1 MRVVHVGKR
10 AVALVTLSVGAALLI
25 HTAPAH
31 AQTPG
36 TLIAE
41 YPLPDGT
48 RGISDA
54 DGSVIE
60 YWMRGPN
67 ETIQPASGA
76 LYVPGGTPP
85 PSGWPIIAYGH
96 GTSGLGPG
104 CGGQSDPLE
113 HPAQTIAGDED
124 ALLRY
129 LTSQGLAVI
138 APDYLGLGR
147 FDTGPHPFLGIDT
160 EATATIDLLRAARAA
175 HPELSRTWAVVGAS
189 QGGQAALG
197 TGHLQA
203 TDAPDLDFRGTI
215 AIDPESDVEKLAP
228 MFGPATPTPA
238 AIADGF
244 MDLFVSMLAG
254 LRAARPEVSVDEYL
268 TPEGRSVLDSVGGMC
283 TPQIMDRV
291 RGVSIGQVLA
301 KPLAVAPMPA
311 AVDAYMTVPTSGY
324 NAPILLCV
332 NVTDTTVPSP
342 LHGILVAQLAAH
354 GVDSQTVVG
363 TGKHTQLNPQMWTA
377 IEQFVAR
384 MRSGP
389 DTGHP

>member
-1 MRVVHVGKR
+1 MRVVHAGRR
-10 AVALVTLSVGAALLI
+10 AAAVVTLSAGIALLI
-25 HTAPAH
+25 PIAPAH
-31 AQTPG
+31 AEVSG

-48 RGISDA
+48 RGMSDA

-60 YWMRGPN
+60 YWMRGTN
-67 ETIQPASGA
+67 GTTQPASGA
-76 LYVPGGTPP
+76 LYVPAGTPP
-85 PSGWPIIAYGH
+85 LSGWPIMAYDH

-104 CGGQSDPLE
+104 CGGQSDPLA

-124 ALLRY
+124 ALLQY
-129 LTSQGLAVI
+129 LASQGFAVV

-147 FDTGPHPFLGIDT
+147 FDTGPHPYLGIDT
-160 EATATIDLLRAARAA
+160 EATATIDLVRAARAA
-175 HPELSRTWAVVGAS
+175 HPELSRTWAVMGAS

-228 MFGPATPTPA
+228 LLGPGTPTPSF
-238 AIADGF
+238 IADGF
-244 MDLFVSMLAG
+244 MDLFVSILAG
-254 LRAARPEVSVDEYL
+254 LRAARSEVNVDEYL
-268 TPEGRSVLDSVGGMC
+268 TPEGRSVLDSVGAMC

-291 RGVSIGQVLA
+291 RGLSIGELLA
-301 KPLAVAPMPA
+301 KPLSVAPMPA
-311 AVDAYMTVPTSGY
+311 AADAYMTVPASGY

-332 NVTDTTVPSP
+332 NITDTIVPSP
-342 LHGILVAQLAAH
+342 LHGLLAAQLAAH
-354 GVDSQTVVG
+354 GVDFRTVLG

-384 MRSGP
+384 IRSDSAIGNP
-389 DTGHP
+389 